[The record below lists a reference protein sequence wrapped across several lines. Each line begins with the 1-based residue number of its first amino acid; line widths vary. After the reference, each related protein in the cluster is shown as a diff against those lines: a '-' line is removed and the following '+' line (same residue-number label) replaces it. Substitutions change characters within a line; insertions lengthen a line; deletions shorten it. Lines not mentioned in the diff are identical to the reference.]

1 MSNQMD
7 VIFVQILVIIN
18 NLFLLNRITIL
29 LMGVKLTRKAVAIIV
44 SAK

>member
-18 NLFLLNRITIL
+18 NLYLLNRITIL